1 MPYLILQNT
10 GLYVTDFQFCYT
22 LNKAIMN
29 PVYNGAIKND
39 VLSRISHNDGRECVF
54 SKIFNDYMVLKLQ
67 WNTFNGF
74 QYNKSIMTCLT

>member
-1 MPYLILQNT
+1 MLNT
-10 GLYVTDFQFCYT
+10 SLYITDFQFCYT

-39 VLSRISHNDGRECVF
+39 VLSRISYNDGRECVF

-74 QYNKSIMTCLT
+74 EYNKSIIPCLT